1 MAQLNLSEPK
11 LNFDE
16 VNAAK
21 KAINDGWISTSGKE
35 VIKFEKKISQT
46 VKNKYCVALNSGT
59 SAIHL
64 SLTVAGVERGDEV
77 LVQSLTFIATVN
89 PILYLG
95 ANPIFFD
102 VDNKFNMKIDNI
114 IEFLK
119 IKTVMKNNKCINKET
134 KKKIKALIVTHL
146 WGNSQNLTKLKKIC
160 KSKRIIIIEDAAEAF
175 GTKLKIREKF
185 LYAGCQ
191 ADIGCFS
198 FNGNK
203 IITTG
208 SGGALV
214 TNNKKIFNLANHL
227 ANQAKEDSFH
237 YIHDQIGYNYK
248 LNNLLSSIGLSQ
260 IKKLKSFIKKK
271 KKIHKYYVKT
281 FNKFNDIT
289 VCEPNQGIV
298 SNYWFTVITFKN
310 FNTKLLIKLKNFCK
324 KNNIEIRQVWKPAHT
339 QKYLKNFQKFKLV
352 NSEKLYNHSICLPS
366 NLKLNTRNLNFISE
380 KIKIFH
386 KHYLSRKK

>member
-1 MAQLNLSEPK
+1 MARLSLSEPK
-11 LNFDE
+11 LNLDE
-16 VNAAK
+16 VSASK
-21 KAINDGWISTSGKE
+21 KVIDDGWISTSGKE

-46 VKNKYCVALNSGT
+46 VKNKYSVALNSGT

-64 SLTVAGVERGDEV
+64 ALSVAGIKRGDEV
-77 LVQSLTFIATVN
+77 LVQSLTFIATIN

-95 ANPIFFD
+95 ASPIFFD
-102 VDNKFNMKIDNI
+102 VDDKFNMKINNI

-119 IKTVMKNNKCINKET
+119 TKTVIKNNECINKDT
-134 KKKIKALIVTHL
+134 KKKIKALIITHL
-146 WGNSQNLTKLKKIC
+146 WGNSQNLVKLKQIC
-160 KSKRIIIIEDAAEAF
+160 KSMRIIIIEDAAESF

-191 ADIGCFS
+191 ADMGCFS

-208 SGGALV
+208 SGGAIV
-214 TNNKKIFNLANHL
+214 TNNKKFYNLANHL
-227 ANQAKEDSFH
+227 ANQSKKDSFH

-248 LNNLLSSIGLSQ
+248 LNNLLSNIGLSQ
-260 IKKLKSFIKKK
+260 LKKLKLFIKKK
-271 KKIHKYYVKT
+271 KKIHMHYVKT

-289 VCEPNQGIV
+289 VCEPNPDTV

-310 FNTKLLIKLKNFCK
+310 LNKNLLIKLKNFCN

-339 QKYLKNFQKFKLV
+339 QKYLKNFQKFRLT
-352 NSEKLYNHSICLPS
+352 NSEKLYNRSICLPS
-366 NLKLNTRNLNFISE
+366 NLKLNSKNLNFISD

-386 KHYLSRKK
+386 KHHLSRKR

>member
-1 MAQLNLSEPK
+1 MARLSLSEPK
-11 LNFDE
+11 LNFNE
-16 VNAAK
+16 VNAVK

-46 VKNKYCVALNSGT
+46 VKNKYAVALNSGT

-64 SLTVAGVERGDEV
+64 ALVVANIKRDDEV
-77 LVQSLTFIATVN
+77 LVQSLTFIATIN

-95 ANPIFFD
+95 ARPIFFD

-119 IKTVMKNNKCINKET
+119 TKTVFKNNRCINRYT
-134 KKKIKALIVTHL
+134 KRKIKALIITHL
-146 WGNSQNLTKLKKIC
+146 WGNSQNLMKLKKIC
-160 KSKRIIIIEDAAEAF
+160 KSMRILIIEDAAESF
-175 GTKLKIREKF
+175 GTKLKIRGKF
-185 LYAGCQ
+185 MHSGCQ

-214 TNNKKIFNLANHL
+214 TNNKKFFNLANHL
-227 ANQAKEDSFH
+227 ASQAKEDSFH

-248 LNNLLSSIGLSQ
+248 LNNLLSSLGLSQ
-260 IKKLKSFIKKK
+260 LKKLESFIKKK
-271 KKIHKYYVKT
+271 KKIHQYYVKI
-281 FNKFNDIT
+281 FKKFDDIT
-289 VCEPNQGIV
+289 VCEPNPGII

-310 FNTKLLIKLKNFCK
+310 LNKNLLIKLKNFTK

-339 QKYLKNFQKFKLV
+339 QKYLKNFQKFKLM
-352 NSEKLYNHSICLPS
+352 NSEKLYNNSICLPS
-366 NLKLNTRNLNFISE
+366 NIKLSLKNLNFISN

-386 KHYLSRKK
+386 QLHLS